1 MYLRKIILNS
11 CCSFNQSVKLMVATL
26 AATFTFISCVW
37 GWLCI
42 IIKIFGILFSQLS
55 VKPWT
60 VNVKL
65 KILRIFMRS
74 VYGNMVLQLAM
85 YYVSSHA
92 SACYFLILRYS
103 GVFEPTFMA
112 RRHGSNDSQPWL
124 ATRRSRI
131 ASTVHVIYYLARSFV
146 YLA

>member
-1 MYLRKIILNS
+1 MA
-11 CCSFNQSVKLMVATL
+11 ATL
-26 AATFTFISCVW
+26 AATFTLISCVR
-37 GWLCI
+37 GSLYT
-42 IIKIFGILFSQLS
+42 IIKISGILFGQLS

-60 VNVKL
+60 ANVKL
-65 KILRIFMRS
+65 KILRIFTQS
-74 VYGNMVLQLAM
+74 IYGNMALQLAM

-92 SACYFLILRYS
+92 SVRYFLILRHS
-103 GVFEPTFMA
+103 GVFEPTLMA
-112 RRHGSNDSQPWL
+112 HRHDSNDSRPWL